1 MAKAFWITTY
11 RSISNPEALAAYAK
25 LAAPALNAAGGRFL
39 ARGVAAKVMELGLL
53 ERTVLIEFPSVDQAV
68 AAYNS
73 PGYKQALA
81 ALGKN
86 AVERD
91 IRIIEGLE

>member
-11 RSISNPEALAAYAK
+11 RSVSNPEALAAYAK